1 MNKKILLVGGGL
13 AAFGLALLAIPGGS
27 ATPQSPAEAAALE
40 RRLEQ
45 AQQQLEA
52 LQGERMEQVQAVLE
66 RASQASES
74 AQRQYEDALQ
84 RVELLPDQVSDDN
97 VSVFVGEGPSW
108 LGVETNEVTS
118 DLVKELKLPAE
129 RGVVIRGVTPDSPA
143 AKAGLKEN
151 DVITEVNGQRV
162 EGAAQ
167 FRRMIHEIPAGRSV
181 SLSVWRDGR
190 AQSVSVTLGK
200 AEERHQEWMS
210 AAPGSFAFRMP
221 EVQIPE
227 IPSIDLGGDNITI
240 FAPSRARLGIDAE
253 EIGGQL
259 GSFFGAPDGEGIL
272 VRSVNAG
279 SPAEKAGMKAG
290 DVITTVGGERVRTVG
305 DLREKLAKAED
316 KPVQIGVLRNK
327 NQMSLSVELP
337 KRTPKTHK
345 MGRRTFI

>member
-1 MNKKILLVGGGL
+1 MNKKMLFVGGGL
-13 AAFGLALLAIPGGS
+13 AALGLVLSALPGGS
-27 ATPQSPAEAAALE
+27 AAPQST
-40 RRLEQ
+40 Q
-45 AQQQLEA
+45 APQ
-52 LQGERMEQVQAVLE
+52 
-66 RASQASES
+66 RAP
-74 AQRQYEDALQ
+74 RQYERVLQ
-84 RVELLPDQVSDDN
+84 QVEVPPGMEPDDN
-97 VSVFVGEGPSW
+97 VAVLVGEGPSW

-118 DLVKELKLPAE
+118 EVVKELKLPAE

-167 FRRMIHEIPAGRSV
+167 FRRMIHEIPAGRGV

-190 AQSVSVTLGK
+190 SQTISVTLGK

-227 IPSIDLGGDNITI
+227 LPAIDLGGDNITI
-240 FAPSRARLGIDAE
+240 FSGGRARLGIDAE

-272 VRSVNAG
+272 VRSVNSG

-290 DVITTVGGERVRTVG
+290 DVITAVGGERVRTVG

-316 KPVQIGVLRNK
+316 KPVQIAVLRNK
-327 NQMSLSVELP
+327 SQMTLSVELP
-337 KRTPKTHK
+337 KRTPRTHK
-345 MGRRTFI
+345 MARRTFI